1 MSPEMRGS
9 GLALYSS
16 GWALGQALGVAAMGL
31 AVGIADYGPAI
42 IAFGAGYFAL
52 GIWMR
57 RNLQRL

>member
-1 MSPEMRGS
+1 
-9 GLALYSS
+9 
-16 GWALGQALGVAAMGL
+16 MGL
-31 AVGIADYGPAI
+31 AVGLVDYGPSV